1 MAHMRGTN
9 HEKSPTEAENSTI
22 LLKERYDLLKWLTNV
37 EMRSPNFLIPVQIAN
52 YIESLPICKLAVSPK
67 CDRVALMSYARQLDI
82 YQINGEILEQESSVQ
97 VLEETSPEYCLLQF
111 SSSSTLL
118 LSSRSTPHI
127 DVFDNMGAYCYDIP
141 LEAHEG
147 IFDVNKAIC
156 GMQTIA
162 NHSSSSNDKYIEIL
176 YVLQYCGVF
185 SAFKIGRLSKYTK
198 MWSVQLDIGQTGSFV
213 VLPQYQLLL
222 VSSHHK
228 ESTSMSPPAGLCS
241 FKIMDMDPYIEPI
254 RIASP
259 EGIIDD
265 IETDCNRE
273 KSSGGFFSRLP
284 FSTSFMSYLPKMGL
298 SFNSQLLVS
307 VSTSGSLYLFEI
319 PSLRVKFS
327 FNFISGPRPV
337 EACFVDSDEIAV
349 IYDNGFLLR
358 CSVEDLEER
367 MYSMKVKS
375 KKQLDEEPDD
385 KDIYSEHTVMVSPAR
400 REIFL
405 LTAEGDDSVL
415 REAAHKRVQLAGQ
428 LWLYTVWNS
437 FKKLLGMAMGE
448 PAEQLQMATHMAKFE
463 FALIHSPTRTLQEL
477 FNRTIIEHDYT
488 RARELAETYDTID
501 IDVVLKSEWK
511 DKCSKNKVTV
521 GDVEEILKR
530 IGDSEWIAEQCA
542 NADSDDF
549 EVHEALIDLGL
560 SLGESSVTWKI
571 RLLHHWRILKVCR
584 IKGDVDAYMIARKGS
599 CLDAALSFAQS
610 GDIDSLFQIIQFNM
624 DIMKHYQK
632 RILSSVPSCTSPTK
646 YEMLMPRL
654 DDDGEEEEQWELKE
668 KHDHDLINER
678 LNQILV
684 EHPDA
689 ESLIR
694 NINVGNVE
702 DEPEF
707 DFVAWVRDSLLK
719 IDFECGLTDV
729 CVELLQIAIERGYRD
744 VFHDMGT
751 WKRYAQYVRICSSVS
766 ESITS
771 FQDSTVKSFI
781 DRFSRLLESELISYA
796 EEIIGLIE
804 WKVNRTKDKDRT
816 IEERIRDAV
825 TILMRTANEKSTKV
839 LVAYRNKRPDVVD
852 DHVILEVLLNMT
864 ATGTELMGSLQS
876 LPVDKYSNV
885 TSSLASLMS
894 RGVKMTF
901 KSIFESMKEPDGARR
916 VVIKLSRSGNCS
928 TLEEWTCL
936 RDDIYDMANGI
947 YRDLVTTEE
956 ALELVAGEILEDERI
971 GSHPELIHLVL
982 TMNPKEERQNP
993 KKLSIARSAE
1003 VLLAKSD
1010 ELMSEA
1016 TQRTDPL
1023 LGKARFFAATARA
1036 ISPKKAKEK
1045 LDWLDAIDAALEL
1058 GCTMM
1063 PIAIKMSDHD
1073 TLLRDVVSLGSNYK
1087 QGKKVLS
1094 FAKQLN
1100 IDTPIATALS
1110 YCALAALKSNDA
1122 VYLSKYIGE
1131 VMKAKGVPVVH
1142 QLCMQIME
1150 SPHVPTDM
1158 EDVYSCAINNSNDEN
1173 LLETV
1178 DAIASSEK
1186 RLSESKRVREIR
1198 IEDVPVSENIVGD
1211 PMYTPLRLYNSR
1223 KEVSGDVKQ
1232 KLTFFENHG
1241 KREGFDFL
1249 KRLYAHE
1256 SSTLALCYS
1265 LFHPAENSDTGE
1277 FSWTKNDKL
1286 RRYEKGLRFFQDRVP
1301 LSVLVTA
1308 PASSIIKEANRG
1320 DVSITAIDRIEDYG
1334 CDKSRFVGD
1343 AEYRTVTIIGLAET
1357 ENEQRFAD
1365 ALELAS
1371 KYGIDEWQL
1380 HMASLEYLLDPTNNV
1395 SRNDVKTIMKSRKHL
1410 SNLRSKPDEFHKR
1423 LRDVVFPTL
1432 VTNEQF
1438 LAYTSLFADTEPEKK
1453 VADTIKQIVVKI
1465 KEAQAV
1471 QMWRDDEY
1479 LYSILKKIPDSA
1491 LCSIAKNILQI
1502 PEVGVKACE
1511 QYAEFILDGD
1521 ELRPPA
1527 NPFIVFV
1534 LMRENVED
1542 FLELISNKKSRDE
1555 EIGYLQS
1562 ATLIL
1567 EITPKVP
1574 DNLKDAV
1581 RTRAEGM
1588 RRATVTPETTASSNG
1603 SGSFFSNP
1611 EDNTGMM
1618 KRRRN

>member
-37 EMRSPNFLIPVQIAN
+37 EMRSPNFSIPVQIAN

-82 YQINGEILEQESSVQ
+82 YQINGEILDQESSVQ

-254 RIASP
+254 RIVSP
-259 EGIIDD
+259 E
-265 IETDCNRE
+265 
-273 KSSGGFFSRLP
+273 GGFFSRLP

-463 FALIHSPTRTLQEL
+463 FSLIHSPTRTLQEL
-477 FNRTIIEHDYT
+477 FNRTLIEHDYT

-511 DKCSKNKVTV
+511 DKCSKNQVTV

-549 EVHEALIDLGL
+549 EVHKALIDLGL
-560 SLGESSVTWKI
+560 SLGESSVTWEI

-584 IKGDVDAYMIARKGS
+584 IRGDVEAYMIARKGS

-610 GDIDSLFQIIQFNM
+610 GDIDSLFQIIEFNM
-624 DIMKHYQK
+624 DIMKHHQK
-632 RILSSVPSCTSPTK
+632 RILSDVPSCTSPTK
-646 YEMLMPRL
+646 YEKLMPKS
-654 DDDGEEEEQWELKE
+654 DSDGEEEQWELEE
-668 KHDHDLINER
+668 KHDPDLINEK

-684 EHPDA
+684 KHPDA

-702 DEPEF
+702 DEAEF

-744 VFHDMGT
+744 LFHDMGT
-751 WKRYAQYVRICSSVS
+751 WERYDQYVRICSSVS

-771 FQDSTVKSFI
+771 FHDSTVKSFI

-804 WKVNRTKDKDRT
+804 WKVNRTEDEDRT

-825 TILMRTANEKSTKV
+825 TILMRSSNEKCTKV
-839 LVAYRNKRPDVVD
+839 LVAYKNKRPDVVD

-864 ATGTELMGSLQS
+864 ATGAELMGSLQS

-916 VVIKLSRSGNCS
+916 VLIKLSRSGNCS

-982 TMNPKEERQNP
+982 TMNPKEELQNP

-1178 DAIASSEK
+1178 DSIASSEK
-1186 RLSESKRVREIR
+1186 RLSESSRVREMR

-1211 PMYTPLRLYNSR
+1211 PMYTPMRLYNSR
-1223 KEVSGDVKQ
+1223 KEMSGDVKQ

-1241 KREGFDFL
+1241 KRDGFDFL

-1265 LFHPAENSDTGE
+1265 LFHPAEDSDSGE
-1277 FSWTKNDKL
+1277 LSWTKNDKL

-1301 LSVLVTA
+1301 LSALVTA
-1308 PASSIIKEANRG
+1308 PASSIMKEANRG
-1320 DVSITAIDRIEDYG
+1320 DVSITAIDRIEDYE
-1334 CDKSRFVGD
+1334 CDKSRFIGD
-1343 AEYRTVTIIGLAET
+1343 AEYRTYTIKGLAET
-1357 ENEQRFAD
+1357 VNEQQFAD

-1371 KYGIDEWQL
+1371 KYGIDEWEL
-1380 HMASLEYLLDPTNNV
+1380 HMESLEYLLNPVNNV

-1423 LRDVVFPTL
+1423 LRDMVLPFL
-1432 VTNEQF
+1432 KTNEQF

-1465 KEAQAV
+1465 KEARAV
-1471 QMWRDDEY
+1471 QMWTDARY
-1479 LYSILKKIPDSA
+1479 LSEILRKIPDSA
-1491 LCSIAKNILQI
+1491 LRSITKSILLI
-1502 PEVGVKACE
+1502 PDEVGEKACKLC
-1511 QYAEFILDGD
+1511 AEFILDGD

-1527 NPFIVFV
+1527 NPFTVFV
-1534 LMRENVED
+1534 LMEENVEA
-1542 FLELISNKKSRDE
+1542 FLDLISNKKSRDE
-1555 EIGYLQS
+1555 EIAYLQN

-1567 EITPKVP
+1567 ENTPKVP
-1574 DNLKDAV
+1574 DSLIDAV
-1581 RTRAEGM
+1581 RTKAERM

-1603 SGSFFSNP
+1603 SSSFFSNP
-1611 EDNTGMM
+1611 EENTGMM